1 MKKNTFKVSFF
12 ALFLLVSCLT
22 GSAAHAQEEVGDFIR
37 AGKADANKLIR
48 AYAEPASKAFGH
60 GLNGG
65 WFNSGQALK
74 LGRFDIRVFATAS
87 FAPDEDKTFDLAT
100 LGLSSNVKFDGSRST
115 IAPTIFGEAADG
127 PELRLFATNPTTKQ
141 QEEIARFNSPQGSGY
156 DLLPVPMAQVSLGL
170 VANTEVAVRFS
181 PKVKYDDFEGELW
194 GVGAKHGLKQWIPVI
209 NEVEGFDIALT
220 GGYTNLKSSYTGI
233 DVQVAEEDRSYATSQ
248 QLDPSYYSGQ
258 AVKLTTKAWTTSLI
272 ASKTLG
278 ILNVYA
284 GVRYSNVETDLN
296 LEGRYPV
303 LAYKTTLPNNKYI
316 EDITNPIMLNMQDSQ
331 WGATGGLR
339 LKLAVLSLYGEY
351 TIAKYPTATAG
362 IGIGFY

>member
-1 MKKNTFKVSFF
+1 MKKNTLKVSFY
-12 ALFLLVSCLT
+12 ALVFLFSCLT
-22 GSAAHAQEEVGDFIR
+22 VSTAQAQDEVGEVIR
-37 AGKADANKLIR
+37 AGKEDATKLLR

-87 FAPDEDKTFDLAT
+87 FAPDEDKSFDLAT
-100 LGLSSNVKFDGSRST
+100 LGLSSNVKFNTGAST
-115 IAPTIFGEAADG
+115 IAPTVFGEAVDG

-181 PKVKYDDFEGELW
+181 PKVDYDDFEGELW
-194 GVGAKHGLKQWIPVI
+194 GVGLKHGLKQWIPVLS
-209 NEVEGFDIALT
+209 EVEGFDIALS
-220 GGYTNLKSSYTGI
+220 GGYTSLKSSYTGI
-233 DVQVAEEDRSYATSQ
+233 DVQVADEDRAYATSQ
-248 QLDPSYYSGQ
+248 QSQPGYYSGQ
-258 AVKLTTKAWTTSLI
+258 AIRLNTKAWTTSLI

-278 ILNVYA
+278 ILNAYA

-303 LAYKTTLPNNKYI
+303 LAYKTTVPYNKYI
-316 EDITNPIMLNMQDSQ
+316 EDISNPIMLNMQDSQ
-331 WGATGGLR
+331 WGVTGGLR
-339 LKLAVLSLYGEY
+339 LKLVFLSIYGEY
-351 TIAKYPTATAG
+351 TLAKYPTATAG